1 MATQAEILEER
12 KRFKSPKAKA
22 RRFLKALGTQSDKR
36 GGIVGAGKTAA
47 KAVAGTA
54 RRAFF
59 GQEDQAPVASPVA
72 PLVAP
77 APVATPIDGS
87 IDRPSIAAQAP
98 REFFPP
104 VAPVVHETPLLP
116 EPERGVFL
124 GGEKVTARPEINRL
138 VNLPPEDAVAA
149 IRAGRD
155 TGAPERVPAA
165 IESVPQETIGAL
177 TKATRDN
184 ISREALFPGAREA
197 ASLGGITQLS
207 ETDKE
212 KVARE
217 RAQAVREAST
227 LEDKQRLRDQFR
239 AEDRADVRRVA
250 EGARAERIEDV
261 RADAIIQAA
270 QSENQQELDKIR
282 AQGAGASDQ
291 QRLNALGR
299 VLSSAKNIKGE
310 IDVAAGLTAAREA
323 GLLPAEPTS
332 VETTTEVATPEG
344 TATEIA
350 SIDVDG
356 VPGVSPDEKKFNQ
369 ISMALKDGKNAQG
382 RAYTPA
388 ELELLK
394 KSQKELRKKL
404 GLA

>member
-1 MATQAEILEER
+1 
-12 KRFKSPKAKA
+12 
-22 RRFLKALGTQSDKR
+22 
-36 GGIVGAGKTAA
+36 VGAGKTAA

-124 GGEKVTARPEINRL
+124 GRGVTVTARPEINRL

-212 KVARE
+212 E
-217 RAQAVREAST
+217 STSPRACSGR
-227 LEDKQRLRDQFR
+227 QR
-239 AEDRADVRRVA
+239 
-250 EGARAERIEDV
+250 G
-261 RADAIIQAA
+261 
-270 QSENQQELDKIR
+270 
-282 AQGAGASDQ
+282 
-291 QRLNALGR
+291 
-299 VLSSAKNIKGE
+299 
-310 IDVAAGLTAAREA
+310 
-323 GLLPAEPTS
+323 
-332 VETTTEVATPEG
+332 
-344 TATEIA
+344 
-350 SIDVDG
+350 
-356 VPGVSPDEKKFNQ
+356 
-369 ISMALKDGKNAQG
+369 
-382 RAYTPA
+382 
-388 ELELLK
+388 
-394 KSQKELRKKL
+394 
-404 GLA
+404 